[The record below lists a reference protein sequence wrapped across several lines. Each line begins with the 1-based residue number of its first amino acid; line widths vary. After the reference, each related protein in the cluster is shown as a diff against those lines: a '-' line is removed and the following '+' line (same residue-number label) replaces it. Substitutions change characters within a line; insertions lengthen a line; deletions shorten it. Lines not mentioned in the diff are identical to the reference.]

1 MLKECTVEQG
11 LVGCFD
17 SGKPGDTYFS
27 DADQTVVFCGN
38 SPKPRDLDAARRM
51 NYIVQE
57 LPVPGGCV
65 VFQPHDFLVVHLSE
79 RADDFFE
86 KWSQTLIAFLREKGL
101 NAGCLAGPLGLH
113 HDIIVRD
120 RGILYKVG
128 THSQGPIA
136 LNRPYMCATALSF
149 HVKESHIKRISI
161 LSPVKPPR
169 GLSTFNITTDEIKA
183 LFLRFMNDTY
193 NEKTV
198 D

>member
-27 DADQTVVFCGN
+27 DANQTVVFCGN

-169 GLSTFNITTDEIKA
+169 GLATFNITTDEIKA

>member
-1 MLKECTVEQG
+1 MLKECTITEG
-11 LVGCFD
+11 LAAFE
-17 SGKPGDTYFS
+17 SGKPGDTYF
-27 DADQTVVFCGN
+27 ADTDRTIVVCGN

-51 NYIVQE
+51 NYEVAE

-86 KWSQTLIAFLREKGL
+86 KWSQVLIAFLRSKGL
-101 NAGCLAGPLGLH
+101 DASCLAGPLGLH
-113 HDIIVRD
+113 HDIVVRD
-120 RGILYKVG
+120 RGITYKVG

-136 LNRPYMCATALSF
+136 LNRPYLCATALSF
-149 HVKESHIKRISI
+149 HVKESHIKRISV

-169 GLSTFNITTDEIKA
+169 GLSTFNIAIDEIKA